1 MNFEKLNSATKYP
14 SIFTHHELGERG
26 MLQDTLGPQFVGVS
40 PDEQI
45 YLREKIDGTNS
56 RIVLFNGT
64 DYVIGSREHLLYAKG
79 DRIANPA
86 LDIVSTLKPIADN
99 IVGQWEGD
107 GAESAEFGSDSV
119 MVLYFETYG
128 GKIGG
133 QAKQYSGANNIGV
146 RLFDYALV
154 ETEVLDWER
163 ERIAKWRD
171 DEQGQNFGDI
181 EDLKSVA
188 RDYGLPVVPN
198 LGAVRMGD
206 LPTSLEGMLDFLK
219 RNLPETQAYLDDD
232 GKGVPEGIVLRT
244 HDRSVI
250 SKARFQ
256 DYERTLKRRGG
267 K

>member
-1 MNFEKLNSATKYP
+1 MDFERLNSATKYP

-26 MLQDTLGPQFVGVS
+26 MLQDTLGPFADVS
-40 PDEQI
+40 PETTV
-45 YLREKIDGTNS
+45 YMREKVDGTNS
-56 RIVLFNGT
+56 RIVLFDNT
-64 DYVIGSREHLLYAKG
+64 DYVIGSREELLYAKG
-79 DRIANPA
+79 DRVKNPA
-86 LDIVSTLKPIADN
+86 LGIVDMLKPIADN
-99 IVGQWEGD
+99 IVSQWED
-107 GAESAEFGSDSV
+107 ETSAEFGTGAV

-128 GKIGG
+128 GKVGA
-133 QAKQYSGANNIGV
+133 QAKQYSGANTVGV

-154 ETEVLDWER
+154 DEEVLTWSR

-198 LGAVRMGD
+198 LGAVPMCE
-206 LPTSLEGMLDFLK
+206 LPTSLEGMLDFMK

-232 GKGVPEGIVLRT
+232 GKGAPEGIVLRT
-244 HDRSVI
+244 HDRSTI

-256 DYERTLKRRGG
+256 DYERTLKRR

>member
-1 MNFEKLNSATKYP
+1 MELLKLNTATKYP
-14 SIFTHHELGERG
+14 SIYTHHVLGERG
-26 MLQDTLGPQFVGVS
+26 RLTDALGPFADVS
-40 PDEQI
+40 PETTV
-45 YLREKIDGTNS
+45 YMREKVDGANS
-56 RIVLFNGT
+56 RIVLFDNT
-64 DYVIGSREHLLYAKG
+64 DYVIGSREHLLHAKG

-86 LDIVSTLKPIADN
+86 LDIVKTLKPIADS
-99 IVGQWEGD
+99 IVSQWES
-107 GAESAEFGSDSV
+107 ETSAEFGTDSI

-128 GKIGG
+128 GNVTA
-133 QAKQYSGANNIGV
+133 QSKQYTGANNTGV

-154 ETEVLDWER
+154 DEEVLTWSR

-181 EDLKSVA
+181 EDLASVA

-198 LGAVRMGD
+198 LGTVPMCE
-206 LPTSLEGMLDFLK
+206 LPTALEGMLDFMR

-232 GKGVPEGIVLRT
+232 GKGAPEGIVLRT

-256 DYERTLKRRGG
+256 DYERILKRRAA
-267 K
+267 KS